1 MAGGIK
7 GETERMADPINEAG
21 PDSGKREK
29 TGKLMDSGQ
38 RAVAFAREASRFKA
52 LDLLLLD
59 VSGFSSFADY
69 FIICSGKSSRQVQ
82 SIAENVES
90 SLRET
95 GIRPLGVEGKREG
108 HWVLMDYGDVII
120 HIFYEP
126 VRSFY
131 DLESLWS
138 EASRLDWENG
148 PDEGLQKRESR

>member
-1 MAGGIK
+1 MANSEK
-7 GETERMADPINEAG
+7 RVNAEGETGEGERKFPPAPAD
-21 PDSGKREK
+21 SREK
-29 TGKLMDSGQ
+29 
-38 RAVAFAREASRFKA
+38 AIVCAREASRFKA
-52 LDLLLLD
+52 LELVLLD

-90 SLRET
+90 TLKDK

-126 VRSFY
+126 VRYVY
-131 DLESLWS
+131 DLESLWTDAS
-138 EASRLDWENG
+138 EVTWEEEPG
-148 PDEGLQKRESR
+148 GRVFDREIG